1 MTEAVAGSG
10 SAATDGPFEGD
21 SSGVAARGIQSRG
34 GTRQRIIE
42 EAGLLFA
49 ERGYRGASIAEIE
62 KRAGLAPGAGG
73 LYRHFSS
80 KEELLLE
87 VVRAYKERLRLLRE
101 RHALELERSLDL
113 ERTAGFADDS
123 FPAGNQSQIGRLG
136 QDGVHLGAEPKDV
149 SVANELWAVLRTLA
163 EFLRGEQAMIRIGA
177 ETGSLPTRARH
188 ELAEAWNEGYGFLS
202 DLFTRHGCAPALAD
216 ALAVSALGS
225 LAHYFTQLGDSSLPP
240 MGVAPLDYVVAWVDQ
255 WATLVEVGF
264 GSSRNTGQSSSS
276 KLPSFLEE
284 MSFQEGMSFLDAVA
298 ASRMGSRS

>member
-1 MTEAVAGSG
+1 LAESVERLGPQATVQASVEGPDPEATEVVLEEASDGSDKKR
-10 SAATDGPFEGD
+10 T
-21 SSGVAARGIQSRG
+21 QSRG

-101 RHALELERSLDL
+101 R
-113 ERTAGFADDS
+113 
-123 FPAGNQSQIGRLG
+123 QSPSGI
-136 QDGVHLGAEPKDV
+136 
-149 SVANELWAVLRTLA
+149 SVAEELWAVLRTLA
-163 EFLRGEQAMIRIGA
+163 EFLKGEQAMIRIGA
-177 ETGSLPTRARH
+177 ETGSLPPRARQ
-188 ELAEAWNEGYGFLS
+188 ELAAAWNEGYGFLS
-202 DLFTRHGCAPALAD
+202 DLFARHGCAPALAD

-240 MGVAPLDYVVAWVDQ
+240 MGVPPLDYVVAWVDQ
-255 WATLVEVGF
+255 WATLIEAGF
-264 GSSRNTGQSSSS
+264 GSNPVTSSCDPKKSPSS
-276 KLPSFLEE
+276 LEA
-284 MSFQEGMSFLDAVA
+284 MPLQFFQEGISFLDAMA
-298 ASRMGSRS
+298 ASRRGRSS